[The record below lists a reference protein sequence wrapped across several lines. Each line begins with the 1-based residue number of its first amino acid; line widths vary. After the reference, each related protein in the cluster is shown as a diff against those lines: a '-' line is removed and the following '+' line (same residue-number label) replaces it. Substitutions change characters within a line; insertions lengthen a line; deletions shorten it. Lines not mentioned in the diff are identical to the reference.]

1 MELLTEKWAE
11 VLNADA
17 PGTGAISAAKQG
29 AAAVMLENQ
38 KRFVEAETTN
48 VTGGVDKWDPI
59 LVGMVRRMIPKLIAF
74 DIAGVQPMT
83 GPSGL
88 VFTLRSRYSNQAGAE
103 AFISEFKPQ
112 SGTGTQDF
120 TIFGG
125 DFGGTDKVDYTAG
138 YLTAI
143 GENLGTGAP
152 NGEIKEMAFTVEKH
166 SIIADTRKLK
176 ARWSTELEQDMRA
189 IHGLSAE
196 DELVSILNTEVA
208 GELNRELLR
217 KMYFVAK
224 LGAAGTTTPGVF
236 DLNADSNG
244 RWAVERFKGLMFQ
257 IELERNAIMTESRR
271 GKGNYIVTTSNVAS
285 ALAMT
290 GLLDAVSSSKLDSG
304 LVVDTTAATYAGTLL
319 NGLAVY
325 IDPYGYEVSG
335 NVDFVM
341 VGYKGATATDAAII
355 YSPYTPIELTK
366 VVDTNSFQPAVGMM
380 TRQAIS
386 NQPMETGSVAIN
398 AAAYRSNPLLRIFKV
413 TNLM

>member
-11 VLNADA
+11 VLNAEA
-17 PGTGAISAAKQG
+17 SGTIAASKQG

-38 KRFVEAETTN
+38 KRFVEAEVTN
-48 VTGGVDKWDPI
+48 VTGGVAKWDPI
-59 LVGMVRRMIPKLIAF
+59 LIGMVRRMVPKLIAF

-88 VFTLRSRYSNQAGAE
+88 VFTLRSRYNNQAGAE

-125 DFGGTDKVDYTAG
+125 DFGGTDKVDFTAG
-138 YLTAI
+138 YLTAV
-143 GENLGTGAP
+143 GENLGTGSPAS
-152 NGEIKEMAFTVEKH
+152 EIKEMAFTVEKH

-196 DELVSILNTEVA
+196 DELVSILNTEIA

-217 KMYFVAK
+217 KMYFVSK
-224 LGAAGTTTPGVF
+224 LGAVGTTTAGIF
-236 DLNADSNG
+236 DLNTDSNG

-257 IELERNAIMTESRR
+257 IEIERNAIMTESRR
-271 GKGNYIVTTSNVAS
+271 GKGNFIVTSSNVAS

-290 GLLDAVSSSKLDSG
+290 GLLDAVPSSKLDSG
-304 LVVDTTAATYAGTLL
+304 LVVDTTAATYAGTLV

-325 IDPYGYEVSG
+325 IDPYAYEVSG
-335 NVDFVM
+335 GDEFVM
-341 VGYKGATATDAAII
+341 VGYKGQSAADAAII

-366 VVDTNSFQPAVGMM
+366 VVDTTSFQPAIGMM

-386 NQPMETGSVAIN
+386 NQPMESGSTTIN